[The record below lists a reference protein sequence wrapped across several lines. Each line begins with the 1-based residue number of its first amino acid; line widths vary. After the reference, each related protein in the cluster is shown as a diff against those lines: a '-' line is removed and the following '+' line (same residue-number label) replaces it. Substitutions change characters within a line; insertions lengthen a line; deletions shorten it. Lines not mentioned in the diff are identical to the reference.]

1 MTEEQNTFAPC
12 PKRKQ
17 CGGCQLMHLPYAEQL
32 ARKQATLSRLL
43 GRFGRVEPILAMERP
58 YHYRGKVQAAF
69 GTDGRGRIISGVYQS
84 GSHRIVSVDDCLLED
99 ETADRIIV
107 DIRELMPR
115 FRMTAYD
122 ERRASGFLRHVLVRR
137 SFTTGEVMVVLVA
150 ATPVFPLQKPFLAAL
165 REKHPEI
172 TTVVLNVN
180 DKFTPLVLGKR
191 EKVLFGP
198 GFIEDELCGLRFRI
212 SPASF
217 YQVNPVQTERLYQT
231 AMDFAGLTGHE
242 RVLDAYCGTGTI
254 GLVAA
259 KRSASVAGVEL
270 NRDAVRD
277 AIENARRNGIKNA
290 WFTCADAGDF
300 MREAAA
306 QGERCDVVFMDPPR
320 AGASPQF
327 LSSLLTLGPD
337 RVVYVS
343 CNPETLARDLGVL
356 KSGGYRARRIQPV
369 DMFPHTEH
377 IEVVVS
383 MSRGGS
389 GQSNNCQKGI

>member
-1 MTEEQNTFAPC
+1 MTEAKEQFVPC

-17 CGGCQLMHLPYAEQL
+17 CGGCQLMHLPYAGQL
-32 ARKQATLSRLL
+32 ERKQARLVKLL
-43 GRFGRVEPILAMERP
+43 GKFCRVEPILAMERP

-107 DIRELMPR
+107 DIRKLMPR
-115 FRMTAYD
+115 FKMTAYD
-122 ERRASGFLRHVLVRR
+122 ERRCQGFLRHVLVRR
-137 SFTTGEVMVVLVA
+137 SVSTGEVMAVLVA
-150 ATPVFPLQKPFLAAL
+150 ASPIFPLQKPFLAAL

-172 TTVVLNVN
+172 TTVVLNIN

-217 YQVNPVQTERLYQT
+217 YQVNPAQTARLYET
-231 AMDFAGLTGHE
+231 AMDFAGLSGRE

-259 KRSASVAGVEL
+259 QKAASVAGVEL

-277 AIENARRNGIKNA
+277 AIENAKRNGIKNA

-300 MREAAA
+300 MQQAAKE
-306 QGERCDVVFMDPPR
+306 GERCDVVFMDPPR
-320 AGASPQF
+320 AGAGPEF
-327 LSSLLTLGPD
+327 LSALLALQPA

-343 CNPETLARDLGVL
+343 CDPETLARDLGVL
-356 KSGGYRARRIQPV
+356 KHGGYRVLRIQPV

-377 IEVVVS
+377 VETVVL
-383 MSRGGS
+383 MSRTV
-389 GQSNNCQKGI
+389 